1 MMNLTPPASNVLT
14 ASAHV
19 TTKKMSDKS
28 YSVCN
33 HCGGGIGC
41 DKCHQGWECTKFC
54 TEYNLC
60 HPDIKDDHYGL
71 DCEFCEKGWKLGP
84 YVPPTP
90 LL

>member
-1 MMNLTPPASNVLT
+1 LYNTFMRNKKVSMSN
-14 ASAHV
+14 
-19 TTKKMSDKS
+19 KS

-54 TEYNLC
+54 TEYNLW